1 MSYLYALIPASIV
14 SAIYLI
20 RKLREF
26 QWGWVRTNY
35 SLQDKIFIIT
45 GANTGLG
52 YQTAKSLVARN
63 ATVIMAC
70 RSLTKAN
77 QSVVAIRQKTANGII
92 VIKTIQ
98 FFLEKLLK

>member
-1 MSYLYALIPASIV
+1 MSYLYALIPAGIV
-14 SAIYLI
+14 SAIYII
-20 RKLREF
+20 RKLREL

-52 YQTAKSLVARN
+52 YQTAKALVARN

-70 RSLTKAN
+70 RSLAKAN
-77 QSVVAIRQKTANGII
+77 ESIVALRQKTANGII
-92 VIKTIQ
+92 VNI
-98 FFLEKLLK
+98 